1 MKKPQ
6 RTRKAVILVNTF
18 AAAGYVCLLLAYT
31 LFIGALAWLLIFS
44 TLGAKPYTTILE
56 DTASKAVVSGDMGAY
71 FAVTMS
77 VILVA
82 VLSAILAYIIG
93 KWSAHALKHFMYKTK
108 ISRTHRNLFLTKG
121 SLAII
126 PLIGFIWLNVFYLG
140 TDTAISILHVATIL
154 TALASIIIFALE
166 FFIAK
171 SLTVNPR
178 DSW

>member
-18 AAAGYVCLLLAYT
+18 AAGGYVSLLLAYT
-31 LFIGALAWLLIFS
+31 LFIGALAWLLVFS
-44 TLGAKPYTTILE
+44 TLGAKTYTTIL
-56 DTASKAVVSGDMGAY
+56 DTQGSQGANPADMGAY
-71 FAVTMS
+71 FAVTLAI
-77 VILVA
+77 ILVIT
-82 VLSAILAYIIG
+82 LSVVLAYLIG
-93 KWSAHALKHFMYKTK
+93 KWSAHLLKHLMHKMR

-140 TDTAISILHVATIL
+140 TDSALSILHISTIF
-154 TALASIIIFALE
+154 TALVAIIAFALE
-166 FFIAK
+166 LFVAK